1 MCRLS
6 KLELWLKDNS
16 ITSETIGSKFAKDED
31 KSNIIFTLLQDSL
44 SPLKCSFTK
53 CFSSKSSEFNP
64 LTLRFRTKENYCLR
78 HRLSNNY
85 FCNFLW
91 LSTFVL
97 ACMRYFKSNKTLDA
111 NDDNTSVNKMKNR
124 YFRSNT
130 KVKVSFEDQGSIVD
144 QLNTTCV
151 ACMAEDE
158 NLSEFSKSNE
168 QLYNE
173 QPIVMYKY
181 HIGMCSIVFLALVIV
196 LLITDLKK

>member
-1 MCRLS
+1 MS
-6 KLELWLKDNS
+6 
-16 ITSETIGSKFAKDED
+16 
-31 KSNIIFTLLQDSL
+31 
-44 SPLKCSFTK
+44 
-53 CFSSKSSEFNP
+53 
-64 LTLRFRTKENYCLR
+64 
-78 HRLSNNY
+78 
-85 FCNFLW
+85 
-91 LSTFVL
+91 
-97 ACMRYFKSNKTLDA
+97 YFKSNKTLDA

-130 KVKVSFEDQGSIVD
+130 KIKVSFEDQGSIVD